1 MRGIGLSECDMYA
14 IIEESGSQRR
24 VQKGDEFLID
34 LWREGEAQ
42 VGASMFFE
50 KVLVVGTLGGDT
62 KMGAPY
68 VASAKVSAEVV
79 EPMVKGEKVHIQKFR
94 EKKTWKK
101 KTGHRQ
107 RYTLVKVT
115 EITA

>member
-1 MRGIGLSECDMYA
+1 MYA
-14 IIEESGSQRR
+14 IIEESGSQRK

-34 LWREGEAQ
+34 LWREGEAS

-50 KVLVVGTLGGDT
+50 KVLVVGTLGGST
-62 KMGAPY
+62 KVGAPY
-68 VASAKVSAEVV
+68 VANAKVSAEVV
-79 EPMVKGEKVHIQKFR
+79 EPMVKGDKVHIQKFR

-107 RYTLVKVT
+107 RYTRVKVI
-115 EITA
+115 EIAG